1 MAHRSDVADV
11 NAANAAGDTLLHI
24 AAGNGHELCYLS
36 RDMWCYSTRAVRRDS
51 SRGGASGRRLTQ
63 QNWPQEF
70 GLGAIT
76 ELIVKTPNTKW
87 FRRQA

>member
-51 SRGGASGRRLTQ
+51 SSEGGGVWPKAHPAISRGVCTA
-63 QNWPQEF
+63 
-70 GLGAIT
+70 
-76 ELIVKTPNTKW
+76 
-87 FRRQA
+87 